1 VIDLPPRPL
10 PPLPLPLPLPLLLTT
25 LLLLL
30 LLPPAAAAA
39 AAGGELIAKLAL
51 LLLLLRSFSLSLG
64 DAIDRPFRPPVKL
77 AKLAGLSPRCRPPLP
92 FGLLLLLML
101 LLLCCCG
108 WSALRDGTS
117 KKGIDR
123 SLGGGISAPAG
134 LSWLKLL
141 LLLAP
146 GTAAGAAAGAELEVF
161 VLGGRPR
168 RLGSRAEPERE
179 DAADAGAST
188 TIAECDRTG
197 ALGAGF
203 TACAAGFNCELKIS

>member
-1 VIDLPPRPL
+1 
-10 PPLPLPLPLPLLLTT
+10 LTT
-25 LLLLL
+25 LLLLLLL

-39 AAGGELIAKLAL
+39 AAGGELIAKLA
-51 LLLLLRSFSLSLG
+51 LLLRSFSLSLG

-92 FGLLLLLML
+92 FGLLLLLMM
-101 LLLCCCG
+101 LLCCCG

-117 KKGIDR
+117 KKGI
-123 SLGGGISAPAG
+123 SAPAG
-134 LSWLKLL
+134 LSWLMLL

-188 TIAECDRTG
+188 TIAECDRAG
-197 ALGAGF
+197 ALGARF
-203 TACAAGFNCELKIS
+203 TACAAGFSCELKIS